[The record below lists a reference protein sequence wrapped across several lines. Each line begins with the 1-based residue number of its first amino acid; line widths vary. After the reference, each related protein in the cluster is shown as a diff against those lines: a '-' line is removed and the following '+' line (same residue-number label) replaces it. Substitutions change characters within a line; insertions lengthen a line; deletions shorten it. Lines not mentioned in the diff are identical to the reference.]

1 MKKYIYILAV
11 VAIFGCS
18 ANPRYAGS
26 DSRRQVHRKYT
37 TKMSKAEVKRSIA
50 AAEKIELQVG
60 DKLKFVC
67 SYYGKKF
74 HGRPTSN
81 GEIYDMHK
89 FTAAHKTLPF
99 QTKLRVTNPDN
110 GKSVV
115 VRINDRGPFVAGRDL
130 DLSQAA
136 ARQIEMIAHGVK
148 ELEIE
153 VLEIGK

>member
-1 MKKYIYILAV
+1 MKKIIFILA
-11 VAIFGCS
+11 AAIIFGCS

-26 DSRRQVHRKYT
+26 DNRRQVHRKYT

-50 AAEKIELQVG
+50 QAGKLEIEEG
-60 DKLKFVC
+60 DQLKFVC

-89 FTAAHKTLPF
+89 LTAAHKTLPF

-110 GKSVV
+110 GKSVI
-115 VRINDRGPFVAGRDL
+115 VRITDRGPFVDGRDL
-130 DLSQAA
+130 DLSYAA
-136 ARQIEMIAHGVK
+136 ARQIGMIAHGVK
-148 ELEIE
+148 ELDVE
-153 VLEIGK
+153 VLEVGK

>member
-18 ANPRYAGS
+18 ANPRYAGT

-37 TKMSKAEVKRSIA
+37 TKMSKAEVKRSIDSA
-50 AAEKIELQVG
+50 GKLDLQAG
-60 DKLKFVC
+60 ARLNFVC
-67 SYYGKKF
+67 SYYGEKF
-74 HGRPTSN
+74 HGRSTSN
-81 GEIYDMHK
+81 GEKYDMNK
-89 FTAAHKTLPF
+89 LTAAHKTLPF
-99 QTKLRVTNPDN
+99 NTKLRVTNPDN

-136 ARQIEMIAHGVK
+136 AQQIEMIAHGVK
-148 ELEIE
+148 ELQIE
-153 VLEIGK
+153 VLELGK